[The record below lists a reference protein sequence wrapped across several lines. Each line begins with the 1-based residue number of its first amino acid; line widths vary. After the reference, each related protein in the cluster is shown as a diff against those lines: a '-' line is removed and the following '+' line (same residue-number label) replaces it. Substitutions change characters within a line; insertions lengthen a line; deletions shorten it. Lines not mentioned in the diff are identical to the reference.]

1 MSRAEK
7 RAMITPGHPTLS
19 VAQQC
24 ALVGL
29 SRSGFYYRSVND
41 NASDLAL
48 MELID
53 RQFLEPPWYGSR
65 RLTAVLRR
73 AGHTV
78 NRKRVRRLMG
88 VMGLQVIWQKPN
100 TSKPH
105 PAHKVYPYLL
115 RDLKIDRPNQV
126 WATDIT
132 FIPMPRGFLYL
143 VVIMDWFSRKA
154 LSWRL
159 SNTMEADFCVEALE
173 EAMTKY
179 GKPEIFNSDQGSQFT
194 SAAFTGTL
202 EAAGVKISMDGKG
215 RCIDNVFVE
224 RLWRSLKYEDV
235 YLRAYDTGSAARAGI
250 GAWLAAYNS
259 QRPHQGLAY
268 QTPDEVYFRR
278 PGWTGLAPSTLAVA
292 A

>member
-1 MSRAEK
+1 
-7 RAMITPGHPTLS
+7 MIDPGHPALS
-19 VAQQC
+19 VARQC
-24 ALVGL
+24 GLIGL
-29 SRSGFYYRSVND
+29 SRSSFYYRPVND
-41 NASDLAL
+41 NRSDLAL

-53 RQFLEPPWYGSR
+53 RQFLETPCYGSR
-65 RLTAVLRR
+65 RMTAVLRR
-73 AGHTV
+73 AGHAV

-88 VMGLQVIWQKPN
+88 VMDLQVIWQKPN
-100 TSKPH
+100 TSKAH

-115 RDLKIDRPNQV
+115 RELVIDRPNQV

-143 VVIMDWFSRKA
+143 VAIMDWFSRKV

-159 SNTMEADFCVEALE
+159 SNTMEADFCIEALE
-173 EAMTKY
+173 EALSRY

-194 SAAFTGTL
+194 SAAFTGVLTD
-202 EAAGVKISMDGKG
+202 AGVKISMDGKG

-250 GAWLAAYNS
+250 GAWLAAYNT
-259 QRPHQGLAY
+259 QRPHQALDY
-268 QTPDEVYFRR
+268 QTPDAVYFRR
-278 PGWTGLAPSTLAVA
+278 PGGTGLAPSPLAVA